1 MAVIAYA
8 SGNSNPQANPLVDI
22 DVDLSSVS
30 LPTSVNVYG
39 DAVDTANP
47 SATFSWSWTLVDP
60 DNTGITLSSS
70 TTQNITVSNI
80 STWHNV
86 RLFLVA
92 TNTATAE
99 TSESDQ
105 LIAPSSAF
113 IEIRLL
119 SENKGIQKLAK
130 GSRSWQ
136 SAMEAW
142 ATAIE
147 SAGSTL
153 NQLSDVA
160 NATGAQL
167 DVLVSGNN
175 AESGGNPLH
184 IHDGDHVANAT
195 TTTAGVVQLEEASNA
210 VGVPRVITQERIILT
225 GSATRSNDGNVIVDA
240 IIYQSNG
247 GVLPHVAWK
256 LTDDIEVIGYT
267 IAMADASATSLVFD
281 ICLGTDAKYNA
292 RTMVAQNV
300 KLTLTPAFANDPA
313 ISTLSFGSSP
323 LSVSAGTVLGIVITN
338 GASTLANGG
347 HGLSVTVEARR
358 RVV

>member
-39 DAVDTANP
+39 AAVDTANP
-47 SATFSWSWTLVDP
+47 SATFSWSWTLIDP
-60 DNTGITLSSS
+60 DNTGITLSST

-92 TNTATAE
+92 TNTASTE

-130 GSRSWQ
+130 GSRAWQ

-160 NATGAQL
+160 NATGTQL

-195 TTTAGVVQLEEASNA
+195 TTTAGVVQLEETSNA

-225 GSATRSNDGNVIVDA
+225 GNASRSNDGGTTVDA

-247 GVLPHVAWK
+247 GVFPHVVWK
-256 LTDDIEVIGYT
+256 LSDDVDIIGFT
-267 IAMADASATSLVFD
+267 VAMADASASNLAFD
-281 ICLGTDAKYNA
+281 LCLGTDANYVA
-292 RTMVAQNV
+292 RAMVVQSSSQV
-300 KLTLTPAFANDPA
+300 TLTPASANEPA
-313 ISTLSFGSSP
+313 VGSITLSSA
-323 LSVSAGTVLGIVITN
+323 LSVNAGTLIGIVITS
-338 GASTLANGG
+338 GANTAGTGG
-347 HGLSVTVEARR
+347 HGLSVTLEARR
-358 RVV
+358 RVT